1 MKPEGS
7 SLIPHPSSVVIRA
20 EGLTKRFGKLAAVQ
34 DVTFDISRGSI
45 FGFLGP
51 NGSGKSTVIRMLCG
65 LLRPTAGR
73 AELDRLDVLKETEAV
88 KRRIGYMSQRFS
100 LYEDLTVQE
109 NLDFYGAIYGLSAVE
124 LAERRRT
131 LMALV
136 GLEER
141 QEQIVET
148 LSGGFKQRLAL
159 ACALLHSPKILFLDE
174 PTAGIDP
181 VARREIWDLLFRLA
195 GEGTTLFV
203 TTHYMDEAERCSEV
217 GYIYESRLIVSG
229 RPQELKALPEVTPQG
244 AEWFEVVCDKPTR
257 AFTLL
262 RGLPDILD
270 ATIFGESIHI
280 LARKEIDRSGLAAF
294 LRREGIEQFEFRS
307 VRPSLED
314 VFVTL
319 TRRRRSGKG
328 VERDV

>member
-1 MKPEGS
+1 MD
-7 SLIPHPSSVVIRA
+7 VVIQA
-20 EGLTKRFGKLAAVQ
+20 EGLTKRFGDLVAVR
-34 DVTFDISRGSI
+34 DVSFDISRGAI

-65 LLRPTAGR
+65 LLQPTTGR
-73 AELDRLDVLKETEAV
+73 AELEGLDVVTRTEEV

-109 NLDFYGAIYGLSAVE
+109 NLEFYGSIYGLRRQRMI
-124 LAERRRT
+124 ERCRDVVQ
-131 LMALV
+131 LV

-141 QEQIVET
+141 LEQLART

-159 ACALLHSPKILFLDE
+159 ACSLLHEPKILFLDE

-203 TTHYMDEAERCSEV
+203 TTHYMDEAERCSQV
-217 GYIYESRLIVSG
+217 GYIYQSRLIARG
-229 RPQELKALPEVTPQG
+229 RPQELKNMPEVNPDD
-244 AEWFEVVCDKPTR
+244 ADWFEVLSAEPTR
-257 AFTLL
+257 ALTLL
-262 RGLPDILD
+262 RTVPDIVD

-280 LARKEIDRSGLAAF
+280 LARKGVDESKITEF
-294 LRREGIEQFEFRS
+294 LNREQMARVECRR
-307 VRPSLED
+307 VPPSLED

-319 TRRRRSGKG
+319 TRRYQLQLEG
-328 VERDV
+328 